1 MKRLE
6 DINVNLII
14 VINVVII
21 TIIAIILSF
30 CAQCIYSNVFKKL
43 YNVDQM
49 LCKSLFLYVSKLSV
63 LTDFASV
70 MHDRYQSYCGSVG

>member
-14 VINVVII
+14 IINVVIT

-30 CAQCIYSNVFKKL
+30 CAQCIYSNVFKKII
-43 YNVDQM
+43 
-49 LCKSLFLYVSKLSV
+49 
-63 LTDFASV
+63 
-70 MHDRYQSYCGSVG
+70 

>member
-14 VINVVII
+14 IIKVVIT

-30 CAQCIYSNVFKKL
+30 CAQCIYANVLKK
-43 YNVDQM
+43 M
-49 LCKSLFLYVSKLSV
+49 I
-63 LTDFASV
+63 
-70 MHDRYQSYCGSVG
+70 